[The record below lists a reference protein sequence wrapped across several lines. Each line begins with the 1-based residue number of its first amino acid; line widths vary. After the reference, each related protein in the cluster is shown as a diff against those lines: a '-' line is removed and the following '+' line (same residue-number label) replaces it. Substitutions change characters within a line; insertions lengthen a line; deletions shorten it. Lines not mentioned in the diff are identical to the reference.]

1 MIFNSLA
8 FVYFFIIV
16 TTLFFLTPHKLR
28 WALLLAASCVF
39 YMYFVPVYILILGF
53 TIGIDYF
60 AGLFIAKN
68 SGRQRKTWL
77 ILSLIANIG
86 VLAFFK
92 YFNFLNSNITS
103 LLGLIDYKNPI
114 PYLNI
119 LLPIG
124 LSFHTFQAMSYTIE
138 VYRGNIE
145 PEKHFGIYALYV
157 MFYPQLVAGPI
168 ERPQNIL
175 HQFHE
180 EKFFDYD
187 RITEGLKIMAWGFI
201 KKLVV
206 ADRLSLYVNAVYGN
220 AEHHSGGTLIIATF
234 FFIIQI
240 YCDFSGYSDI
250 AIGAAKIMGYNLMI
264 NFKRPFFSRNIQ
276 EVWQRWHISLTTWFR
291 DYLYFPLGGS
301 RKGPAIQIRNL
312 IIVFA
317 ISGLWHGA
325 GWTFIIWGLLN
336 GVVLALEQVFSP
348 ILKFVNKGLGFAK
361 NFVRTIFTL
370 SLFVLMGIFFRSQ
383 NLDQASYIFKSII
396 HLKPGRLFL
405 GEPPITFAYYVLALL
420 VLFGVEYF
428 EEYHPKIKLVRNTNV
443 VVRYS
448 TYLALIVLLIVTGV
462 FNGAD
467 FIYFQ
472 F

>member
-16 TTLFFLTPHKLR
+16 TTLFFTLPHRYR

-53 TIGIDYF
+53 TIVIDYC
-60 AGLFIAKN
+60 AGLLIAGS
-68 SGRQRKTWL
+68 SGRKRKTWL
-77 ILSLIANIG
+77 ICSLIANIG
-86 VLAFFK
+86 VLALFK
-92 YFNFLNSNITS
+92 YFNFLNANLTA
-103 LLGLIDYKNPI
+103 LLGWAHLQNPV
-114 PYLNI
+114 PFLHI

-138 VYRGNIE
+138 VYRGNQP

-180 EKFFDYD
+180 EKFVDYD
-187 RITEGLKIMAWGFI
+187 RITEGLKIMLWGFV

-206 ADRLSLYVNAVYGN
+206 ADRLALYVNAVYAN
-220 AEHHSGGTLIIATF
+220 AESHSGVTLIMATF
-234 FFIIQI
+234 FFIVQI

-250 AIGAAKIMGYNLMI
+250 AIGAAKVMGYNLMI
-264 NFKRPFFSRNIQ
+264 NFKRPFFSKNIQ
-276 EVWQRWHISLTTWFR
+276 EVWLRWHISLTTWFR

-301 RKGPAIQIRNL
+301 RRGVGIQVRNML
-312 IIVFA
+312 IVFA

-325 GWTFIIWGLLN
+325 GWTFIIWGILN

-348 ILKFVNKGLGFAK
+348 VIKFTNRMLGVTK
-361 NFVRTIFTL
+361 NFFRTVFTL

-383 NLDQASYIFKSII
+383 NLEQASYIFKSII

-405 GEPPITFAYYVLALL
+405 GEPPITFVYYMLALL
-420 VLFGVEYF
+420 VLFGAEYI
-428 EEYHPKIKLVRNTNV
+428 EEYHPSVKLVRNNNTV
-443 VVRYS
+443 IRYS
-448 TYLALIVLLIVTGV
+448 GYLAIIVLLIITGV
-462 FNGAD
+462 FSGAD

>member
-8 FVYFFIIV
+8 FVYFFVIV
-16 TTLFFLTPHKLR
+16 TTLFFALPHRAR
-28 WALLLAASCVF
+28 WAVLLVASCIF

-53 TIGIDYF
+53 TIVIDYF
-60 AGLFIAKN
+60 AGLLIAKR
-68 SGRQRKTWL
+68 SGRARKTWL
-77 ILSLIANIG
+77 ICSLIANVG

-92 YFNFLNSNITS
+92 YFNFLNANLTA
-103 LLGLIDYKNPI
+103 LLGWVHLQNPV
-114 PYLNI
+114 PFLHI

-138 VYRGNIE
+138 VYRGNQQ
-145 PEKHFGIYALYV
+145 PERHFGIYALYV

-180 EKFFDYD
+180 EKLFDYD
-187 RITEGLKIMAWGFI
+187 RITEGLKVMLWGFV

-206 ADRLSLYVNAVYGN
+206 ADRLALYVNAVYAN
-220 AEHHSGGTLIIATF
+220 AESHSGPTLIVATF
-234 FFIIQI
+234 FFIVQI

-250 AIGAAKIMGYNLMI
+250 AIGAAKVMGYNLMI

-276 EVWQRWHISLTTWFR
+276 EVWLRWHISLTTWFR

-301 RKGPAIQIRNL
+301 RRGLAIQVRNML
-312 IIVFA
+312 IVFA
-317 ISGLWHGA
+317 VSGLWHGA

-348 ILKFVNKGLGFAK
+348 VIKLTNRLLGFTK
-361 NFVRTIFTL
+361 NFFRTVFTL

-383 NLDQASYIFKSII
+383 NLEQARYIFRSII

-405 GEPPITFAYYVLALL
+405 GEPPVTFAYYLLALL
-420 VLFGVEYF
+420 VLFGAEYM
-428 EEYHPKIKLVRNTNV
+428 EEYHPQVKLLRNKYAAI
-443 VVRYS
+443 RYPA
-448 TYLALIVLLIVTGV
+448 YLAIAVLLIVAGV
-462 FNGAD
+462 FSGAD

>member
-16 TTLFFLTPHKLR
+16 TTLFFYTPQKLR

-39 YMYFVPVYILILGF
+39 YMYFIPVYILILAF
-53 TIGIDYF
+53 TIGIDYW
-60 AGLFIAKN
+60 AGIFIAGS
-68 SGRQRKTWL
+68 SGRKRKLWL
-77 ILSLIANIG
+77 ICSLIANIG

-92 YFNFLNSNITS
+92 YYDFLNSNLTAI
-103 LLGLIDYKNPI
+103 LGLIDYKNPI

-119 LLPIG
+119 ILPIG

-138 VYRGNIE
+138 VYKGNQH

-180 EKFFDYD
+180 EKFFEYD
-187 RITEGLKIMAWGFI
+187 RVTEGLKIMLWGFV

-206 ADRLSLYVNAVYGN
+206 ADRLALYVNAVYGN
-220 AEHHSGGTLIIATF
+220 AEHHSGITLTVATF
-234 FFIIQI
+234 FFIVQI

-250 AIGAAKIMGYNLMI
+250 AIGAAKVMGYNLMI
-264 NFKRPFFSRNIQ
+264 NFKRPFFARNIQ

-291 DYLYFPLGGS
+291 DYLYFPMGGS
-301 RKGPAIQIRNL
+301 RKGGGRTILNL
-312 IIVFA
+312 FVVFA

-336 GVVLALEQVFSP
+336 GLVLAVEFILSP
-348 ILKFVNKGLGFAK
+348 VLRIINKGLGFTK
-361 NFVRTIFTL
+361 NLVRTVVTVT
-370 SLFVLMGIFFRSQ
+370 LFVLMGIFFRSQ
-383 NLDQASYIFKSII
+383 SIEQAKYIFSSII
-396 HLKPGRLFL
+396 HFKPGRLFL
-405 GEPPITFAYYVLALL
+405 GEPPITFAYYILALL
-420 VLFGVEYF
+420 VLFGTEYF
-428 EEYHPKIKLVRNTNV
+428 EEYHPKIKLIRNNNIV
-443 VVRYS
+443 IRYS
-448 TYLALIVLLIVTGV
+448 GYLLVIVLLIVTGV
-462 FNGAD
+462 FSGAD

>member
-16 TTLFFLTPHKLR
+16 TTLFFFTPQKLR

-39 YMYFVPVYILILGF
+39 YMYFIPVYILILAF
-53 TIGIDYF
+53 TIGIDYC

-68 SGRQRKTWL
+68 SGRKRKTWL

-92 YFNFLNSNITS
+92 YFNFLNSNLTA
-103 LLGLIDYKNPI
+103 LLGLIDYKNPV

-138 VYRGNIE
+138 VYRGNQQ
-145 PEKHFGIYALYV
+145 PEKHFGVYALYV

-187 RITEGLKIMAWGFI
+187 RITEGLKIMLWGFV

-206 ADRLSLYVNAVYGN
+206 ADRLALYVNAVYGN
-220 AEHHSGGTLIIATF
+220 AEHHSGITLIVATF
-234 FFIIQI
+234 FFIVQI

-250 AIGAAKIMGYNLMI
+250 AIGAAKVMGYNLMI

-301 RKGPAIQIRNL
+301 RKGIDITIRNL
-312 IIVFA
+312 LIVFA

-336 GVVLALEQVFSP
+336 GVVLALEQVFNP
-348 ILKFVNKGLGFAK
+348 VLKTINKALGLTK
-361 NFVRTIFTL
+361 NFVRTVFTVA
-370 SLFVLMGIFFRSQ
+370 LFVLMGIFFRSQ
-383 NLDQASYIFKSII
+383 TLDQAVYIFKSII

-405 GEPPITFAYYVLALL
+405 GEPPITFAYYILALI
-420 VLFGVEYF
+420 VLFATEYF
-428 EEYHPKIKLVRNTNV
+428 EEYHPKIKLVGNNNAV
-443 VVRYS
+443 IRYS
-448 TYLALIVLLIVTGV
+448 GYLLVIVLLIITGV

>member
-1 MIFNSLA
+1 MIFNSLT

-16 TTLFFLTPHKLR
+16 TTLFFFTPQKLR

-60 AGLFIAKN
+60 AGLFIAN
-68 SGRQRKTWL
+68 SSGRKRKAWL
-77 ILSLIANIG
+77 VCSLIANIG

-92 YFNFLNSNITS
+92 YFNFLNSNLTA
-103 LLGLIDYKNPI
+103 LLGLFDYKNPI
-114 PYLNI
+114 PLLNI

-138 VYRGNIE
+138 VYRGVQQ

-187 RITEGLKIMAWGFI
+187 RITDGLKIMLWGFV
-201 KKLVV
+201 KKLIV
-206 ADRLSLYVNAVYGN
+206 ADRLALYVNVVYGN
-220 AEHHSGGTLIIATF
+220 AEHHSGVTLITATF
-234 FFIIQI
+234 FFIVQI

-250 AIGAAKIMGYNLMI
+250 AIGAAKVMGYNLMI

-301 RKGPAIQIRNL
+301 RRGVPILIRNL
-312 IIVFA
+312 FIVFVV
-317 ISGLWHGA
+317 SGLWHGA

-336 GVVLALEQVFSP
+336 GMVLAVEQILSP
-348 ILKFVNKGLGFAK
+348 VLRLINKGLGFTK
-361 NFVRTIFTL
+361 NFVRTVFTVA
-370 SLFVLMGIFFRSQ
+370 LFVLMGIFFRSQ
-383 NLDQASYIFKSII
+383 NLDQAKYVFTSIT

-420 VLFGVEYF
+420 LLFGVEYF
-428 EEYHPKIKLVRNTNV
+428 QEYHPNINLVRNNNPV
-443 VVRYS
+443 IRYS
-448 TYLALIVLLIVTGV
+448 GYLAIIVLLIITGV
-462 FNGAD
+462 FSGAD

>member
-16 TTLFFLTPHKLR
+16 TTLFFLTPQKLR

-53 TIGIDYF
+53 TIGIDYC
-60 AGLFIAKN
+60 AGLFIAN
-68 SGRQRKTWL
+68 SAGKKRKAWL
-77 ILSLIANIG
+77 ICSLIANIG

-92 YFNFLNSNITS
+92 YFNFLNSNLTA
-103 LLGLIDYKNPI
+103 LLGLIDTKSII

-138 VYRGNIE
+138 VYRGNQQ
-145 PEKHFGIYALYV
+145 PEKHIGIYALYV

-187 RITEGLKIMAWGFI
+187 RITEGLKIMLWGFV

-206 ADRLSLYVNAVYGN
+206 ADRLALYVNAVYGN
-220 AEHHSGGTLIIATF
+220 AEHHSGVTLIVATF
-234 FFIIQI
+234 FFIVQI

-250 AIGAAKIMGYNLMI
+250 AIGAAKVMGYNLMI
-264 NFKRPFFSRNIQ
+264 NFKRPFFSKNIQ

-301 RKGPAIQIRNL
+301 RKGILITIRNL
-312 IIVFA
+312 LIVFA

-336 GVVLALEQVFSP
+336 GIVLALEQVFNP
-348 ILKFVNKGLGFAK
+348 VLKIANKALGFAK
-361 NFVRTIFTL
+361 DIVRTVFTV

-383 NLDQASYIFKSII
+383 NLTQATYIFTSII

-405 GEPPITFAYYVLALL
+405 GEPPITFTYYVIALI
-420 VLFGVEYF
+420 VLFGSEYI
-428 EEYHPKIKLVRNTNV
+428 EEYHPKIKLIRNNNV
-443 VVRYS
+443 FVRYS
-448 TYLALIVLLIVTGV
+448 GYLLVLVLIIITGV
-462 FNGAD
+462 FSGAD

>member
-16 TTLFFLTPHKLR
+16 TTLFFLTPQKLR
-28 WALLLAASCVF
+28 WALLLVASCVF

-60 AGLFIAKN
+60 AGLLIAKN
-68 SGRQRKTWL
+68 SGRKRKIWL
-77 ILSLIANIG
+77 ICSLIANIG

-92 YFNFLNSNITS
+92 YFNFLNSNLTG
-103 LLGLIDYKNPI
+103 LLGLIDSKNPI

-138 VYRGNIE
+138 VYRGNQQ

-187 RITEGLKIMAWGFI
+187 RITEGLKIMLWGFV

-206 ADRLSLYVNAVYGN
+206 ADRLALYVNAVYGN
-220 AEHHSGGTLIIATF
+220 AEHHSGITLITATF
-234 FFIIQI
+234 FFIVQI

-250 AIGAAKIMGYNLMI
+250 AIGAAKVMGYNLMI

-317 ISGLWHGA
+317 VSGLWHGA

-336 GVVLALEQVFSP
+336 GVVLALEQIFNP
-348 ILKFVNKGLGFAK
+348 MLKFVNRGLGFTK
-361 NFVRTIFTL
+361 NFVRTVFTV

-383 NLDQASYIFKSII
+383 NLDQAAYIFKSII

-405 GEPPITFAYYVLALL
+405 GEPPITFAYYIIALM
-420 VLFGVEYF
+420 VLFGSEYL
-428 EEYHPKIKLVRNTNV
+428 EEYHPKIKLIRNTNISI
-443 VVRYS
+443 RYS
-448 TYLALIVLLIVTGV
+448 GYLLIIVLLIVTGV

>member
-8 FVYFFIIV
+8 FVYFFVIV
-16 TTLFFLTPHKLR
+16 TSLFFLAPQKFR

-39 YMYFVPVYILILGF
+39 YMYFIPVYIFILGF
-53 TIGIDYF
+53 TIGIDYC
-60 AGLFIAKN
+60 AGLFIAN
-68 SGRQRKTWL
+68 SSGRTRKAWL
-77 ILSLIANIG
+77 ICSLIANIG

-92 YFNFLNSNITS
+92 YFDFLNSNLTAI
-103 LLGLIDYKNPI
+103 LGLIDYKNPI

-138 VYRGNIE
+138 IYRGNQQ

-187 RITEGLKIMAWGFI
+187 RITEGLKIMLWGFV

-206 ADRLSLYVNAVYGN
+206 ADRLALYVNAVYSN
-220 AEHHSGGTLIIATF
+220 ATHHSGITLATATF
-234 FFIIQI
+234 FFIVQI

-250 AIGAAKIMGYNLMI
+250 AIGAAKVMGYNLMI
-264 NFKRPFFSRNIQ
+264 NFKRPFFSKNIQ

-301 RKGPAIQIRNL
+301 RKGIAIQIRNL
-312 IIVFA
+312 LIVFA

-336 GVVLALEQVFSP
+336 GLVLALEQLFNP
-348 ILKFVNKGLGFAK
+348 LLKFVTRSLGFTK
-361 NFVRTIFTL
+361 NFFRIIFTI

-383 NLDQASYIFKSII
+383 NLQQAFYIFHSII
-396 HLKPGRLFL
+396 HLKPGGLFL
-405 GEPPITFAYYVLALL
+405 GEPPVSFAYYILALL
-420 VLFGVEYF
+420 VLFIAEYF
-428 EEYHPKIKLVRNTNV
+428 QEYYPGVKLIRNNNTII
-443 VVRYS
+443 RYS
-448 TYLALIVLLIVTGV
+448 GYLLIIILIIVTGV
-462 FNGAD
+462 FGGAD

>member
-1 MIFNSLA
+1 
-8 FVYFFIIV
+8 
-16 TTLFFLTPHKLR
+16 
-28 WALLLAASCVF
+28 
-39 YMYFVPVYILILGF
+39 MYFVPVYILILGF
-53 TIGIDYF
+53 TIVIDYC
-60 AGLFIAKN
+60 AGLLIAGS
-68 SGRQRKTWL
+68 SGRKRKTWL
-77 ILSLIANIG
+77 ICSLIANIG
-86 VLAFFK
+86 VLALFK
-92 YFNFLNSNITS
+92 YFNFLNANLTA
-103 LLGLIDYKNPI
+103 LLGWAHLQNPV
-114 PYLNI
+114 PFLHI

-138 VYRGNIE
+138 VYRGNQP

-180 EKFFDYD
+180 EKFVDYD
-187 RITEGLKIMAWGFI
+187 RITEGLKIMLWGFV

-206 ADRLSLYVNAVYGN
+206 ADRLALYVNAVYAN
-220 AEHHSGGTLIIATF
+220 AESHSGVTLIMATF
-234 FFIIQI
+234 FFIVQI

-250 AIGAAKIMGYNLMI
+250 AIGAAKVMGYNLMI
-264 NFKRPFFSRNIQ
+264 NFKRPFFSKNIQ
-276 EVWQRWHISLTTWFR
+276 EVWLRWHISLTTWFR

-301 RKGPAIQIRNL
+301 RRGVGIQVRNML
-312 IIVFA
+312 IVFA

-325 GWTFIIWGLLN
+325 GWTFIIWGILN

-348 ILKFVNKGLGFAK
+348 VIKFTNRMLGVTK
-361 NFVRTIFTL
+361 NFFRTVFTL

-383 NLDQASYIFKSII
+383 NLEQASYIFKSII

-405 GEPPITFAYYVLALL
+405 GEPPITFVYYMLALL
-420 VLFGVEYF
+420 VLFGAEYI
-428 EEYHPKIKLVRNTNV
+428 EEYHPSVKLVRNNNTV
-443 VVRYS
+443 IRYS
-448 TYLALIVLLIVTGV
+448 GYLAIIVLLIITGV
-462 FNGAD
+462 FSGAD